1 MRIAALSL
9 GICCILLGVLPPL
22 SDSQSHHTRANYEE
36 KIPNDKLDNW
46 ALSFGVLLWE
56 TAKKAT
62 HFDTLLKNFHSQG
75 AKVATVDGFKMV
87 KNMAASVET
96 MMQHKI
102 DSIKR
107 IMEFAE
113 NLALD
118 HDYDKDLGHR
128 LRDIPNHGGFHYY
141 NAKKINVLHESDDDE
156 EEEFQ
161 EWDSLLSAH
170 DREKNDKRFA
180 LGFSRIQL
188 TSNKYFSGIPVNTSM
203 SSVHVPTN
211 VFDGEP
217 KVINAIKWSRGL
229 DPVFADNYNRDP
241 SLSWQYFGSSTGF
254 MRQYP
259 AMKWMMDENEPDLYD
274 ARMRDWY
281 IKSAA
286 SPKEIVILLDTSGS
300 MTGLRKEIAKHVVLN
315 ILETLSEDDYV
326 TIYAFSKYPVPLVEC
341 FKTIDGEAELVQAT
355 NENIREF
362 QEAVSKVETEDIANF
377 TSALTVAFEL
387 LIKSRG
393 DIDMGANC
401 NQAIMLVTDGVPY
414 RYEEIFRLYNMPHKP
429 VRVFTYL
436 IGREISDLKA
446 ANWIAC
452 QNKGYFT
459 HVTTLAEV
467 KEQVLK
473 YIPVMARPMVMYRDN
488 HPITWTG
495 VYADIED
502 PKTSR
507 WLWDIRERSRQK
519 KRTENY
525 REIMRMQQENADP
538 LADVDVSDDSA
549 ATKETMEKITRL
561 SDDNELA
568 NFLSYGKWG
577 LTERDIERLE
587 KEEEMKQRLI
597 REIIDAKTQKWTI
610 PPKGLSLNMRPS
622 EDKMRGTNKFS
633 GYRLMTSVSIPVFD
647 KNNHTEL
654 EKIGLKSVS
663 EGSFLIKN
671 YTEQVRVSDKKKVE
685 KVRKVRI
692 AELLGVAGTDV
703 PIKEIEKLTPP
714 HMLGVNGYS
723 FAVNNNG
730 YILFH
735 PDLRPMFQEI
745 LKPNYNSV
753 DLAEVEIVD
762 RPYAE
767 PRENESELFH
777 MRRDMVDQLQGGVS
791 MRVRQH
797 FDDMKRATVR
807 EQDYFY
813 HPLINTPFSLGIALP
828 RDYGRQRVSGKVEI
842 SLAKKNVSDWF
853 ADSNWRIH
861 PDWLYCQ
868 YNYAG
873 DERREFDGP
882 EETLRHFLMRSQ
894 QRDWTWGTQKVQP
907 LPKCQ
912 DKQKNDANCLKSS
925 GMPMMNIN
933 SHMCDRELFQSL
945 VFDAK
950 VTHNFQNFKSSN
962 NDEESNEE
970 NEATPLYKNLEN
982 VEEEYQA
989 DDGNLDEEALVQ
1001 DLNRTYKQFGIELAF
1016 VATRSGLLRF
1026 SDHSELFQDPNAPPL
1041 SPDDIREPHF
1051 ADINNKATEEV
1062 WYKRAVD
1069 YHKINPRA
1077 FVYSIPFDVGDK
1089 KTKVTATHAIMVGKG
1104 NRKAPVAVAGM
1115 QIDYA
1120 TFRQMFFNETKKCVQ
1135 TRGSQEPCTRTCAS
1149 DNLECYVVDNNG
1161 FVMIS
1166 EDPIHTGKFF
1176 GEVDGTIM
1184 ESLIQ
1189 HNIYKEIEIFDYQA
1203 ICLETKKDGS
1213 DASMIFTPFKM
1224 IGWAFQAL
1232 LSHFTW
1238 FIIRMEIHHIWNP
1251 DWSFAMPQ
1259 SPPEVKDY
1267 VDNYYDDTYPSE
1279 PTGSS
1284 TTNDPLI
1291 EEFPL
1296 KDGSP
1301 IPLLPMTYI
1310 NKTTPKP
1317 CDKRVFLYELNDEK
1331 LYKPN
1336 KQTGKPRPIKG
1347 RLSNCHN
1354 SECERPFSV
1363 QLIPHTN
1370 LMLIVADKLCPC
1382 FSTKLTI
1389 VPTKIEYGPSNE
1401 TGYCEKLKYNIYRK
1415 KPAHCLSYHPEEVE
1429 IKLCG
1434 GTSGLCASTSTIIL
1448 ATLYCLTGYLR
1459 YTQ

>member
-495 VYADIED
+495 VYADIENAQEED
-502 PKTSR
+502 
-507 WLWDIRERSRQK
+507 LWMIK
-519 KRTENY
+519 
-525 REIMRMQQENADP
+525 
-538 LADVDVSDDSA
+538 
-549 ATKETMEKITRL
+549 
-561 SDDNELA
+561 
-568 NFLSYGKWG
+568 
-577 LTERDIERLE
+577 LE
-587 KEEEMKQRLI
+587 KKI
-597 REIIDAKTQKWTI
+597 RKSV
-610 PPKGLSLNMRPS
+610 L
-622 EDKMRGTNKFS
+622 DKMRGTNKFS

-647 KNNHTEL
+647 KNNHT
-654 EKIGLKSVS
+654 
-663 EGSFLIKN
+663 
-671 YTEQVRVSDKKKVE
+671 
-685 KVRKVRI
+685 VRI

>member
-495 VYADIED
+495 VYADIENAQEED
-502 PKTSR
+502 
-507 WLWDIRERSRQK
+507 LWMIK
-519 KRTENY
+519 
-525 REIMRMQQENADP
+525 
-538 LADVDVSDDSA
+538 
-549 ATKETMEKITRL
+549 
-561 SDDNELA
+561 
-568 NFLSYGKWG
+568 
-577 LTERDIERLE
+577 LE
-587 KEEEMKQRLI
+587 KKI
-597 REIIDAKTQKWTI
+597 RKSV
-610 PPKGLSLNMRPS
+610 L
-622 EDKMRGTNKFS
+622 DKMRGTNKFS

-663 EGSFLIKN
+663 EGSFLI
-671 YTEQVRVSDKKKVE
+671 
-685 KVRKVRI
+685 KVRI

-777 MRRDMVDQLQGGVS
+777 EGMTGFRDYNSKMRRDMVDQLQGGVS

>member
-495 VYADIED
+495 VYADIENAQEED
-502 PKTSR
+502 
-507 WLWDIRERSRQK
+507 LWMIK
-519 KRTENY
+519 
-525 REIMRMQQENADP
+525 
-538 LADVDVSDDSA
+538 
-549 ATKETMEKITRL
+549 
-561 SDDNELA
+561 
-568 NFLSYGKWG
+568 
-577 LTERDIERLE
+577 LE
-587 KEEEMKQRLI
+587 KKI
-597 REIIDAKTQKWTI
+597 RKSV
-610 PPKGLSLNMRPS
+610 L
-622 EDKMRGTNKFS
+622 DKMRGTNKFS

-647 KNNHTEL
+647 KNNHT
-654 EKIGLKSVS
+654 
-663 EGSFLIKN
+663 
-671 YTEQVRVSDKKKVE
+671 
-685 KVRKVRI
+685 VRI

-777 MRRDMVDQLQGGVS
+777 EGMTGFRDYNSKMRRDMVDQLQGGVS

>member
-495 VYADIED
+495 VYADIENAQEED
-502 PKTSR
+502 
-507 WLWDIRERSRQK
+507 LWMIK
-519 KRTENY
+519 
-525 REIMRMQQENADP
+525 
-538 LADVDVSDDSA
+538 
-549 ATKETMEKITRL
+549 
-561 SDDNELA
+561 
-568 NFLSYGKWG
+568 
-577 LTERDIERLE
+577 LE
-587 KEEEMKQRLI
+587 KKI
-597 REIIDAKTQKWTI
+597 RKSV
-610 PPKGLSLNMRPS
+610 L
-622 EDKMRGTNKFS
+622 DKMRGTNKFS

-663 EGSFLIKN
+663 EGSFLI
-671 YTEQVRVSDKKKVE
+671 
-685 KVRKVRI
+685 KVRI

-777 MRRDMVDQLQGGVS
+777 EGMTGFRDYNSKMRRDMVDQLQGGVS

-962 NDEESNEE
+962 
-970 NEATPLYKNLEN
+970 K
-982 VEEEYQA
+982 
-989 DDGNLDEEALVQ
+989 
-1001 DLNRTYKQFGIELAF
+1001 NRTYKQFGIELAF

>member
-495 VYADIED
+495 VYADIENAQEED
-502 PKTSR
+502 
-507 WLWDIRERSRQK
+507 LWMIK
-519 KRTENY
+519 
-525 REIMRMQQENADP
+525 
-538 LADVDVSDDSA
+538 
-549 ATKETMEKITRL
+549 
-561 SDDNELA
+561 
-568 NFLSYGKWG
+568 
-577 LTERDIERLE
+577 LE
-587 KEEEMKQRLI
+587 KKI
-597 REIIDAKTQKWTI
+597 RKSV
-610 PPKGLSLNMRPS
+610 L
-622 EDKMRGTNKFS
+622 DKMRGTNKFS

-663 EGSFLIKN
+663 EGSFLI
-671 YTEQVRVSDKKKVE
+671 
-685 KVRKVRI
+685 KVRI